1 MVQATDQAPAIELR
15 EQKLQAWREDP
26 VLYFE
31 ERLGIPP
38 DRMDEHEKALLRA
51 LPKAI
56 LLKKPVVVPSANAM
70 GKDWTVSGR
79 ASLWFFECFGPC
91 KVVMTATGERQVLD
105 VMWSEMKTAYNSR
118 PELDEMGKMVSG
130 NLKAFDPKAADGL
143 SADWFITAFTTKEQK
158 DQPGKFQGSH
168 SARLMVIVSEAQGV
182 EDIIFEQIESLTMAE
197 ICLVV
202 YLGNPLT
209 NVGRFA
215 KMIDDPENNIIIRL
229 NAYDCVNV
237 KEKRVVLPGLVSYD
251 WVQDKEKRWNSD
263 GSGRDPRYMARVL
276 GLKPTSSINSVI
288 SKELYTRCV
297 RRPLAWWSDRRGS
310 IGVDPA
316 LTGVDDMVLYA
327 MESGLFL
334 DKLVIPNC
342 EAPEACAKIAAF
354 QKKHFPE
361 DICTVTIDCDGLG
374 APIAQFYRTMK
385 PNTVDLIEFKGSCS
399 DHKIISEEHFNHRAQ
414 ASFYAKKR
422 MLEGH
427 ISLPEDQDCEEE
439 ATTELYFTNRKNG
452 RLQIEDKVDIKSR
465 LHRSPNTWDAAKLAI
480 WGFQF
485 AKAIKPKDS
494 WRDDTRAGKMSI
506 VPDGVTSHM
515 GV

>member
-1 MVQATDQAPAIELR
+1 MVQATDQAPIIAAR
-15 EQKLQAWREDP
+15 EEKLQAWREDP

-31 ERLGIPP
+31 QRLGISP
-38 DRMDEHEKALLRA
+38 DRMDEHEKAMLRA
-51 LPKAI
+51 LPEAI
-56 LLKKPVVVPSANAM
+56 LQKKPIVVTSANAM
-70 GKDWTVSGR
+70 GKDWTISGR

-91 KVVMTATGERQVLD
+91 KVIMTATGERQVLD
-105 VMWSEMKTAYNSR
+105 VMWSEMKAAYNSR
-118 PELDEMGKMVSG
+118 PDLDEMGKMVSG
-130 NLKAFDPKAADGL
+130 KLEAGDN
-143 SADWFITAFTTKEQK
+143 WFISAFTTREQK
-158 DQPGKFQGSH
+158 DQPGKFQGAH
-168 SARLMVIVSEAQGV
+168 SPRLMVIVSEAQGV
-182 EDIIFEQIESLTMAE
+182 EDIIFEQIESLTMADV
-197 ICLVV
+197 CLAI

-237 KEKRVVLPGLVSYD
+237 KEKKVILPGLVTWD
-251 WVQDKEKRWNSD
+251 WVQDKEKRWNAD

-288 SKELYTRCV
+288 SKDLYTRCV
-297 RRPLAWWSDRRGS
+297 RRPLSWWSDRRGS

-327 MESGLFL
+327 MESGKFL

-354 QKKHFPE
+354 QKKNFPE

-374 APIAQFYRTMK
+374 APIAQFYRKMK
-385 PNTVDLIEFKGSCS
+385 PNTVELIEFKGSCS
-399 DHKIISEEHFNHRAQ
+399 DHKVIGEEYLNHRSE
-414 ASFYAKKR
+414 ASFYAKQR
-422 MLEGH
+422 MLDGH
-427 ISLPEDQDCEEE
+427 ISLPEDEQCEEE

-465 LHRSPNTWDAAKLAI
+465 LGRSPNTWDAAKLAI
-480 WGFQF
+480 WGFKT
-485 AKAIKPKDS
+485 AKAIKRKDS
-494 WRDDTRAGKMSI
+494 WRADANGGSSI
-506 VPDGVTSHM
+506 VPDGATSFM
-515 GV
+515 GA